1 MPNPFATGA
10 LLYVRGYTVVAR
22 TLRAEQHAVAAGLC
36 HVAGT
41 EGHLTSPLNDSSL
54 SRRRSL
60 AAVAHSN
67 S

>member
-22 TLRAEQHAVAAGLC
+22 TLRAEQRAGAAGLC

-41 EGHLTSPLNDSSL
+41 EGHLTSPLNDSL
-54 SRRRSL
+54 P
-60 AAVAHSN
+60 
-67 S
+67 